1 MEQIIVANTDVAACE
16 SCVSRRDFLAR
27 VALIAGTMAVAAAC
41 GAAGG
46 DATGING
53 GPLPGGP
60 MTFKVSDYA
69 GLATAGQPVELR
81 DSSGRGIG
89 VAAVRTSATSFL
101 ALGMSCTH
109 QGTKVGISGQGFLC
123 PNHGAQ
129 FNSSGAVT
137 RGPAASPLF
146 RYSAVYDAGTGTL
159 TVS

>member
-1 MEQIIVANTDVAACE
+1 MEQIIVANTDAAACE

-27 VALIAGTMAVAAAC
+27 VAVIAGTMAVAAAC

-46 DATGING
+46 DATGINS

-60 MTFKVSDYA
+60 LTIKVSDYA
-69 GLATAGQPVELR
+69 GLSTAGQPVELR
-81 DSSGRGIG
+81 DSNGRGIG
-89 VAAVRTSATSFL
+89 VAAVRTGASSFL

-109 QGTKVGISGQGFLC
+109 QGTKVNISGQGFFC

-137 RGPAASPLF
+137 RGPAASPLY
-146 RYSAVYDAGTGTL
+146 RYSAVYDAGAGTL

>member
-1 MEQIIVANTDVAACE
+1 MEQIIAANTDAAACE

-27 VALIAGTMAVAAAC
+27 VAVIAGTMAVAAAC

-46 DATGING
+46 DATGINS

-60 MTFKVSDYA
+60 LTIKVSDYA
-69 GLATAGQPVELR
+69 GLSTTGQPVELR
-81 DSSGRGIG
+81 DSNGRGIG
-89 VAAVRTSATSFL
+89 VAAVRTGASSFL

-109 QGTKVGISGQGFLC
+109 QGTKVNISGQGFFC

-137 RGPAASPLF
+137 RGPAASPLY
-146 RYSAVYDAGTGTL
+146 RYSAVYDAGAGTL